1 MALFWGLRPSEYNL
15 TPSLRLWAGVL
26 ISLKGLWAAPC
37 ADAQQLALSD
47 DLVGSTRSRALGGA
61 SIAGDDGYTAA
72 LINPAFIGDG
82 KGKSDSWFAIKQL
95 TFPYLSISAD
105 DASFTDNQEIVVTK
119 PEHLRLE
126 KLAAGPLRKGYLS
139 TSLMPSLVIGRTF
152 VGLIMHYEAMLG
164 SRAPFDPADTSQET
178 LAVRFRQHFG
188 PVAGFAAELGPV
200 RAGVTAAYLERTE
213 AEGDFSYDQ
222 LDTPKARAD
231 AFRPI
236 SRESRGL
243 YTIGG
248 LHYTAYRPWLVAL
261 SAVVHN
267 PGGATFVDG
276 GDEEAIQE
284 LVPKYQLAAS
294 MAPKLLDAVQMV
306 TTLQLDHSVGPVS
319 AERLKGSVEW
329 LLGRERNGKKD
340 FAIRLGY
347 NKVGLGYGIKA
358 NLGLVAI
365 EYAEDAKSFTNG
377 LTDRRAEAS
386 SPETFAPFAVEQSPI
401 RRRSVSLS
409 INVADF

>member
-1 MALFWGLRPSEYNL
+1 MALWWGLRPSNDNL
-15 TPSLRLWAGVL
+15 TPSPRVWAGLL
-26 ISLKGLWAAPC
+26 IGLTGLWAAPS
-37 ADAQQLALSD
+37 ANAQQLALSD
-47 DLVGSTRSRALGGA
+47 DLVGSSRSRALGGA

-82 KGKSDSWFAIKQL
+82 KGSSDSWFAIKQL

-105 DASFTDNQEIVVTK
+105 DVSFTDNQEIVVTK

-164 SRAPFDPADTSQET
+164 SRAPFDPADTSQES
-178 LAVRFRQHFG
+178 LAVRFQHHFG

-231 AFRPI
+231 AFRPV
-236 SRESRGL
+236 SRESSGL

-248 LHYTAYRPWLVAL
+248 LHYTAYRPWLVAI

-267 PGGATFVDG
+267 PGGTAFVG
-276 GDEEAIQE
+276 GEEDPPQDIE
-284 LVPKYQLAAS
+284 PKYQLAAS
-294 MAPKLLDAVQMV
+294 MAPKLMDMVQMV
-306 TTLQLDHSVGPVS
+306 TTLQLDHSVGTVS
-319 AERLKGSVEW
+319 AKELKGSVEW

-365 EYAEDAKSFTNG
+365 EYAEDAKSFTDG
-377 LTDRRAEAS
+377 LTTRGSSLEAS
-386 SPETFAPFAVEQSPI
+386 TPFAVEQSPI